1 MAPKRKQNS
10 QQASSAKKKIKHT
23 KMTQQVKEASPFKTL
38 PITLLS
44 GFLGSGK
51 TTLLSYI
58 LNSKDHGLK
67 IAMIVNDMAA
77 VNVDQGIIV
86 ADGKKKGR
94 EAEKMIAM
102 QNGCICCTLRGDF
115 VIELAKM
122 AKAGE
127 YDYVLIESTGIS
139 EPQQVAESFTTD
151 FTEAMMGAD
160 GALDQF
166 DEEEKKVFNEMSVF
180 DVAFDPCML
189 AYKFSS
195 AQNGGLNKVAKLDT
209 TVTVVDGFRFFEE
222 FETIQLLHERFQSE
236 VETPED
242 QRTVSDLMI
251 DQIEFADRPEQNIWY
266 TANDS
271 QIDMINDDVLAR
283 IRGLLKTMNPG
294 AKVIETSLRVS
305 KQSEN
310 QYGVK
315 PLDVREIIATGMYS
329 EETSIKSSG
338 WLKSINEMSMID
350 NHGRTVMAPKP
361 ETLDFVY
368 RARRP
373 FSPGRLY
380 ELVHDKFV
388 ILEPQD
394 EDEEE
399 DDDGDEDDAED
410 SQVQDDTASESEGDE
425 NEVEQTSERAHSDA
439 AAHSSDSSSLKSAS
453 ETDATSVASD
463 DQDALDT
470 KYPDLDLPTRLA
482 NKKAHPV
489 FKPLLRSKG
498 FIWLATRPFV
508 SGDWSQAGAMLT
520 VSGGLNWFAV
530 VPEEQW
536 PSPSQDVTDLIKKD
550 FEGEWGDRRQEI
562 VFIGEGIDVK
572 AITEL
577 FDSCLLDD
585 AEMKKWEKIM
595 KRKGLTNEQRE
606 GLLCRSFDDG
616 WEEWRNPLDEEEA
629 NGHDHAGHHHH

>member
-1 MAPKRKQNS
+1 MASKRKQNS
-10 QQASSAKKKIKHT
+10 QQVSSKKKGKHA
-23 KMTQQVKEASPFKTL
+23 KMAQQVKETSPFKTL

-166 DEEEKKVFNEMSVF
+166 DEEEKKVFNEI
-180 DVAFDPCML
+180 
-189 AYKFSS
+189 

-251 DQIEFADRPEQNIWY
+251 DQIEFADVIIINK
-266 TANDS
+266 
-271 QIDMINDDVLAR
+271 IDMIKDDVLAR

-310 QYGVK
+310 PFGVK
-315 PLDVREIIATGMYS
+315 PLDVKEIIATGMYS

-361 ETLDFVY
+361 ESVEYGINSFVY

-388 ILEPQD
+388 ILEPQEED
-394 EDEEE
+394 EEQEEDATDEEDEEE
-399 DDDGDEDDAED
+399 QEE
-410 SQVQDDTASESEGDE
+410 SVSEPESDE
-425 NEVEQTSERAHSDA
+425 NESQESFHGKTAHSDS

-453 ETDATSVASD
+453 ETDATSVDSD
-463 DQDALDT
+463 DQEALDT

-550 FEGEWGDRRQEI
+550 FEGQWGDRRQEI

-577 FDSCLLDD
+577 FDGCLLDD

-595 KRKGLTNEQRE
+595 KRKNLTNEQRE
-606 GLLCRSFDDG
+606 DLLCKTFEDG
-616 WEEWRNPLDEEEA
+616 WEEWNNPLDEEEA
-629 NGHDHAGHHHH
+629 DSHDHAGHHH

>member
-1 MAPKRKQNS
+1 MAPKRRQIS
-10 QQASSAKKKIKHT
+10 QQASSAKKRAKHT
-23 KMTQQVKEASPFKTL
+23 KMAQQVKDASPFKTL

-77 VNVDQGIIV
+77 VNIDQSTIV
-86 ADGKKKGR
+86 ADGRRKGR
-94 EAEKMIAM
+94 EADKMIAM

-166 DEEEKKVFNEMSVF
+166 DEEEQKVFNEI
-180 DVAFDPCML
+180 
-189 AYKFSS
+189 S
-195 AQNGGLNKVAKLDT
+195 ARNGGLNKVARLDT

-222 FETIQLLHERFQSE
+222 FETIELLHERFQSE

-251 DQIEFADRPEQNIWY
+251 DQIEFADVIIVNK
-266 TANDS
+266 
-271 QIDMINDDVLAR
+271 IDMINDDVLTR

-294 AKVIETSLRVS
+294 AKVIETSLRAS
-305 KQSEN
+305 KQSQN
-310 QYGVK
+310 PYGIK

-361 ETLDFVY
+361 ETLEYGVTSFVY

-394 EDEEE
+394 EEEEEEEE
-399 DDDGDEDDAED
+399 DDDDDSEGIQDQDEEL
-410 SQVQDDTASESEGDE
+410 ESEVDE
-425 NEVEQTSERAHSDA
+425 VDECLEGKA
-439 AAHSSDSSSLKSAS
+439 SDSDSTVHSADSSTKFAS
-453 ETDATSVASD
+453 SVSDATSVASD
-463 DQDALDT
+463 DQDALDM

-489 FKPLLRSKG
+489 FRPLLRSKG
-498 FIWLATRPFV
+498 FIWLATRPSV

-536 PSPSQDVTDLIKKD
+536 PSPSQEVTDLIKKD
-550 FEGEWGDRRQEI
+550 FEGEWGDRRQEL
-562 VFIGEGIDVK
+562 VCIGENIDVK

-577 FDSCLLDD
+577 FDGCLLND
-585 AEMKKWEKIM
+585 AEMKKWERIM
-595 KRKGLTNEQRE
+595 RRKGVSDEQKE
-606 GLLCRSFDDG
+606 SLLCRTFDDG
-616 WEEWRNPLDEEEA
+616 WEEWRNPLEEEDA
-629 NGHDHAGHHHH
+629 EGHDHAGHHHH

>member
-10 QQASSAKKKIKHT
+10 QQVSSRKKSKHE
-23 KMTQQVKEASPFKTL
+23 KMAQQVKDSSPFKTL

-166 DEEEKKVFNEMSVF
+166 DEEEKKVFNEI
-180 DVAFDPCML
+180 
-189 AYKFSS
+189 
-195 AQNGGLNKVAKLDT
+195 AQNGGLNKVARLDT

-251 DQIEFADRPEQNIWY
+251 DQIEFADVIIINKM
-266 TANDS
+266 
-271 QIDMINDDVLAR
+271 DMINDDVLAR

-294 AKVIETSLRVS
+294 AKVIETSLRAS

-310 QYGVK
+310 PYGVK
-315 PLDVREIIATGMYS
+315 PLNVKEIIATGMYS

-361 ETLDFVY
+361 ETVEYGINSFVY

-373 FSPGRLY
+373 FSPGCLY

-394 EDEEE
+394 EDEEGEE
-399 DDDGDEDDAED
+399 DDSENEAENSQDEDDVEQEELA
-410 SQVQDDTASESEGDE
+410 SGSESEANKIG
-425 NEVEQTSERAHSDA
+425 NSQQSETAHSDS

-453 ETDATSVASD
+453 DTDATSVSSG
-463 DQDALDT
+463 DQEPLDT

-498 FIWLATRPFV
+498 FIWLATRPSV

-536 PSPSQDVTDLIKKD
+536 PTTNEEVKDLIKKD

-572 AITEL
+572 AITDL
-577 FDSCLLDD
+577 FDGCLLND

-595 KRKGLTNEQRE
+595 KRKKLTNEQKE
-606 GLLCRSFDDG
+606 DLLCRTFDDG
-616 WEEWRNPLDEEEA
+616 WEEWKNPLEEEEID
-629 NGHDHAGHHHH
+629 GHDHAGHHYH

>member
-1 MAPKRKQNS
+1 MAPKRKQNA
-10 QQASSAKKKIKHT
+10 QQVSSAKKRAKHA
-23 KMTQQVKEASPFKTL
+23 KMAQQVKDVSPFKTL

-77 VNVDQGIIV
+77 VNIDQGTIV

-94 EAEKMIAM
+94 EADKMIAM

-166 DEEEKKVFNEMSVF
+166 DEEEKKVFNEI
-180 DVAFDPCML
+180 
-189 AYKFSS
+189 S
-195 AQNGGLNKVAKLDT
+195 ARNGGLNKVARLDT

-251 DQIEFADRPEQNIWY
+251 DQIEFADVIIVNK
-266 TANDS
+266 
-271 QIDMINDDVLAR
+271 IDMINDDVLAR
-283 IRGLLKTMNPG
+283 IRGLIKTMNPG
-294 AKVIETSLRVS
+294 AKVIETSLRAS

-310 QYGVK
+310 PYGIK
-315 PLDVREIIATGMYS
+315 PLDVREIIATGIYS

-361 ETLDFVY
+361 ETLEYGINSFVY

-394 EDEEE
+394 EGEEEEHDDDNNSDCNQDQDEE
-399 DDDGDEDDAED
+399 
-410 SQVQDDTASESEGDE
+410 SESKPDE
-425 NEVEQTSERAHSDA
+425 VYECLQRKA
-439 AAHSSDSSSLKSAS
+439 SDSDSAVHSANSSTKSANS

-463 DQDALDT
+463 NQDALDM

-489 FKPLLRSKG
+489 FRPLLRSKG
-498 FIWLATRPFV
+498 FIWLATRPSV

-536 PSPSQDVTDLIKKD
+536 PSPSQEVTDLIKKD
-550 FEGEWGDRRQEI
+550 FEGEWGDRRQEL
-562 VFIGEGIDVK
+562 VCIGESIDVK

-577 FDSCLLDD
+577 FDSCLLND

-595 KRKGLTNEQRE
+595 RRKGVSDEQKE
-606 GLLCRSFDDG
+606 SLLCRTFDDG
-616 WEEWRNPLDEEEA
+616 WEEWRNPLDEEDVE
-629 NGHDHAGHHHH
+629 GHDHAGHDHH

>member
-10 QQASSAKKKIKHT
+10 QQVSSAKKRAKHA
-23 KMTQQVKEASPFKTL
+23 KMAQQVKEASPFKTL

-86 ADGKKKGR
+86 ADGKRKGR

-166 DEEEKKVFNEMSVF
+166 DDEEKKVFNEI
-180 DVAFDPCML
+180 
-189 AYKFSS
+189 

-251 DQIEFADRPEQNIWY
+251 DQIEFADVIIVNK
-266 TANDS
+266 
-271 QIDMINDDVLAR
+271 IDMINDDVLAR

-294 AKVIETSLRVS
+294 AKIIETSLRAS

-310 QYGVK
+310 PYGVK
-315 PLDVREIIATGMYS
+315 PLDVKEIIATGMYS

-361 ETLDFVY
+361 ETLEYGINSFVY

-399 DDDGDEDDAED
+399 EEEEEEDDGSEDDAND
-410 SQVQDDTASESEGDE
+410 SQDEEDGEQDDAANESEGDE
-425 NEVEQTSERAHSDA
+425 KETEQSLESKASTSDS
-439 AAHSSDSSSLKSAS
+439 AAHSSDSSSLKTAS

-498 FIWLATRPFV
+498 FIWLATRPYV

-536 PSPSQDVTDLIKKD
+536 PSPNQEVTDLIKKD

-572 AITEL
+572 AITAL
-577 FDSCLLDD
+577 FDECLLSD
-585 AEMKKWEKIM
+585 AEMKKWEKTM
-595 KRKGLTNEQRE
+595 RRKGLTNEQRE
-606 GLLCRSFDDG
+606 TLLCRTFEDG
-616 WEEWRNPLDEEEA
+616 WEEWRNPLDEEDVD
-629 NGHDHAGHHHH
+629 GHDHAGHHHH

>member
-1 MAPKRKQNS
+1 MALKRKQNS
-10 QQASSAKKKIKHT
+10 QQASSKKKSKHT
-23 KMTQQVKEASPFKTL
+23 KMAQQVKEASPFKTL

-166 DEEEKKVFNEMSVF
+166 DEEEKKVFNEI
-180 DVAFDPCML
+180 
-189 AYKFSS
+189 

-251 DQIEFADRPEQNIWY
+251 DQIEFADVIIVNK
-266 TANDS
+266 
-271 QIDMINDDVLAR
+271 IDMINDDVLAR
-283 IRGLLKTMNPG
+283 VRGLLKTMNPG

-310 QYGVK
+310 PYGVK
-315 PLDVREIIATGMYS
+315 PLAVREIIATGMYS

-350 NHGRTVMAPKP
+350 NHGRTVMTPKP
-361 ETLDFVY
+361 ETLEYGINSFVY

-399 DDDGDEDDAED
+399 DEEQEEESENDAED
-410 SQVQDDTASESEGDE
+410 NQDEENAAQDRLGESE
-425 NEVEQTSERAHSDA
+425 NEQE
-439 AAHSSDSSSLKSAS
+439 
-453 ETDATSVASD
+453 
-463 DQDALDT
+463 ALDT

-498 FIWLATRPFV
+498 FIWLATRPYV

-577 FDSCLLDD
+577 FDGCLLND
-585 AEMKKWEKIM
+585 AEMMKWERIM
-595 KRKGLTNEQRE
+595 KRKNLTSEQRE
-606 GLLCRSFDDG
+606 DLLCRNFDDG
-616 WEEWRNPLDEEEA
+616 WEEWNNPLDEEEGD
-629 NGHDHAGHHHH
+629 GHDHAGHHHH

>member
-1 MAPKRKQNS
+1 MTPKRRQIS
-10 QQASSAKKKIKHT
+10 QQASSAEKRAKHT
-23 KMTQQVKEASPFKTL
+23 KMAQQVKDASPFKTL

-77 VNVDQGIIV
+77 VNIDQSTIV
-86 ADGKKKGR
+86 ADGRRKGR
-94 EAEKMIAM
+94 EADKMIAM

-166 DEEEKKVFNEMSVF
+166 DEEEQKVFNEI
-180 DVAFDPCML
+180 
-189 AYKFSS
+189 S
-195 AQNGGLNKVAKLDT
+195 AQNGGLNKVARLDT

-222 FETIQLLHERFQSE
+222 FETIELLHERFQSE

-251 DQIEFADRPEQNIWY
+251 DQIEFADVIIVNK
-266 TANDS
+266 
-271 QIDMINDDVLAR
+271 IDMINDDVLTR

-294 AKVIETSLRVS
+294 AKVIETSLRAS
-305 KQSEN
+305 KQSQN
-310 QYGVK
+310 PYGIK

-361 ETLDFVY
+361 ETLEYGVTSFVY

-394 EDEEE
+394 EEEEEE
-399 DDDGDEDDAED
+399 DEDDDDD
-410 SQVQDDTASESEGDE
+410 SEGIQDQDEELESEVDE
-425 NEVEQTSERAHSDA
+425 VDECLERKASDSDSTV
-439 AAHSSDSSSLKSAS
+439 HSSDSSTKSAS
-453 ETDATSVASD
+453 SVTDATSVASD
-463 DQDALDT
+463 DQDALDM

-482 NKKAHPV
+482 NKKAHLV
-489 FKPLLRSKG
+489 FRPLLRSKG
-498 FIWLATRPFV
+498 FIWLATRPSV

-536 PSPSQDVTDLIKKD
+536 PSPSQEVTDLIKKD
-550 FEGEWGDRRQEI
+550 FEGEWGDRRQEL
-562 VFIGEGIDVK
+562 VCIGENIDVK

-577 FDSCLLDD
+577 FDGCLLND
-585 AEMKKWEKIM
+585 AEMKKWERIM
-595 KRKGLTNEQRE
+595 RRKGVSDEQKE
-606 GLLCRSFDDG
+606 SLLCRTFDDG
-616 WEEWRNPLDEEEA
+616 WEEWRNSLEEEDA
-629 NGHDHAGHHHH
+629 EGHDHAGHHHH

>member
-1 MAPKRKQNS
+1 
-10 QQASSAKKKIKHT
+10 
-23 KMTQQVKEASPFKTL
+23 
-38 PITLLS
+38 
-44 GFLGSGK
+44 
-51 TTLLSYI
+51 
-58 LNSKDHGLK
+58 
-67 IAMIVNDMAA
+67 
-77 VNVDQGIIV
+77 
-86 ADGKKKGR
+86 
-94 EAEKMIAM
+94 
-102 QNGCICCTLRGDF
+102 
-115 VIELAKM
+115 
-122 AKAGE
+122 
-127 YDYVLIESTGIS
+127 
-139 EPQQVAESFTTD
+139 
-151 FTEAMMGAD
+151 
-160 GALDQF
+160 
-166 DEEEKKVFNEMSVF
+166 
-180 DVAFDPCML
+180 
-189 AYKFSS
+189 
-195 AQNGGLNKVAKLDT
+195 NGGLNKVAKLDT

-251 DQIEFADRPEQNIWY
+251 DQIEFADVIVVNK
-266 TANDS
+266 
-271 QIDMINDDVLAR
+271 IDMINDDVLAR

-294 AKVIETSLRVS
+294 AKIIETSLRAS

-310 QYGVK
+310 PYSIK

-361 ETLDFVY
+361 ETLEYGINSFVY

-399 DDDGDEDDAED
+399 EEEDGSEDDATD
-410 SQVQDDTASESEGDE
+410 SQDEEDAEQDDAANESGGDE
-425 NEVEQTSERAHSDA
+425 KETEQSLESKASTSDS
-439 AAHSSDSSSLKSAS
+439 AAHSSDSSSLKTLS

-498 FIWLATRPFV
+498 FIWLATRPYV

-536 PSPSQDVTDLIKKD
+536 PSPSQEVTNLIKKD
-550 FEGEWGDRRQEI
+550 FDGEWGDRRQEI

-572 AITEL
+572 AITDL
-577 FDSCLLDD
+577 FDGCLLND
-585 AEMKKWEKIM
+585 AEMKKWEKTM
-595 KRKGLTNEQRE
+595 RRKGLTNEQRE
-606 GLLCRSFDDG
+606 TLLCRTFEDG
-616 WEEWRNPLDEEEA
+616 WEEWRNPLDEEDAED
-629 NGHDHAGHHHH
+629 HDHADHHHH

>member
-1 MAPKRKQNS
+1 MAPKRKQSS
-10 QQASSAKKKIKHT
+10 QQVSSRKKSKHE
-23 KMTQQVKEASPFKTL
+23 KMAQQVKDSSPFKTL

-94 EAEKMIAM
+94 EADKMIAM

-151 FTEAMMGAD
+151 FTEAMMGVD

-166 DEEEKKVFNEMSVF
+166 DDEEKRVFNEI
-180 DVAFDPCML
+180 
-189 AYKFSS
+189 
-195 AQNGGLNKVAKLDT
+195 AQNGGLNKVARLDT

-251 DQIEFADRPEQNIWY
+251 DQIEFADVIIINK
-266 TANDS
+266 
-271 QIDMINDDVLAR
+271 IDMINDDVLAR

-294 AKVIETSLRVS
+294 AKVIETSLRAS

-310 QYGVK
+310 PYAVK
-315 PLDVREIIATGMYS
+315 PLDVKEIIATGMYS

-361 ETLDFVY
+361 ETVEYGINSFVY

-394 EDEEE
+394 EDEEGEE
-399 DDDGDEDDAED
+399 DDSENEAEDSQDEDDAE
-410 SQVQDDTASESEGDE
+410 QEELASESE
-425 NEVEQTSERAHSDA
+425 SEESKNDNSQQSETAHSDS

-453 ETDATSVASD
+453 DTDATSVSSSD
-463 DQDALDT
+463 QEALDT

-489 FKPLLRSKG
+489 LKPLLRSKG
-498 FIWLATRPFV
+498 FIWLATRPSV

-530 VPEEQW
+530 VPEDQW
-536 PSPSQDVTDLIKKD
+536 PTANEEVKDLIKKD

-577 FDSCLLDD
+577 FDDCLLNN

-595 KRKGLTNEQRE
+595 KRKKLTNEQRE
-606 GLLCRSFDDG
+606 DLLCRKFEDG
-616 WEEWRNPLDEEEA
+616 WEEWKNPLEEEEID
-629 NGHDHAGHHHH
+629 GHDHAGHHHH

>member
-10 QQASSAKKKIKHT
+10 QQVSSAKKRAKHA
-23 KMTQQVKEASPFKTL
+23 KMAQQVKEASPFKTL

-86 ADGKKKGR
+86 ADGKRKGR

-166 DEEEKKVFNEMSVF
+166 DDEEKKVFNEI
-180 DVAFDPCML
+180 
-189 AYKFSS
+189 

-209 TVTVVDGFRFFEE
+209 T
-222 FETIQLLHERFQSE
+222 LLHERFQSE

-251 DQIEFADRPEQNIWY
+251 DQIEFADVIIVNK
-266 TANDS
+266 
-271 QIDMINDDVLAR
+271 IDMINHDVLAR

-294 AKVIETSLRVS
+294 AKIIETSLRAS

-310 QYGVK
+310 PYGVK
-315 PLDVREIIATGMYS
+315 PLDVKEIIATGMYS

-361 ETLDFVY
+361 ETLEYGINSFVY

-399 DDDGDEDDAED
+399 EEEEEEDDGSEDDAND
-410 SQVQDDTASESEGDE
+410 SQDEEDGEQDDAANESEGDE
-425 NEVEQTSERAHSDA
+425 KETTN
-439 AAHSSDSSSLKSAS
+439 LWK
-453 ETDATSVASD
+453 TDATSVASD

-498 FIWLATRPFV
+498 FIWLATRPYV

-536 PSPSQDVTDLIKKD
+536 PSPNQEVTDLIKKD

-572 AITEL
+572 AITAL
-577 FDSCLLDD
+577 FDECLLSD
-585 AEMKKWEKIM
+585 AEMKKWEKTM
-595 KRKGLTNEQRE
+595 RRKGLTNEQRE
-606 GLLCRSFDDG
+606 TLLCRTFEDG
-616 WEEWRNPLDEEEA
+616 WEEWRNPLDEEDVD
-629 NGHDHAGHHHH
+629 GHDHAGHHHH

>member
-1 MAPKRKQNS
+1 MALIMAPKRKRNP
-10 QQASSAKKKIKHT
+10 QQASSAKKT
-23 KMTQQVKEASPFKTL
+23 KRANMAQQVKDASPFKTL

-122 AKAGE
+122 ARAGE

-166 DEEEKKVFNEMSVF
+166 DEEEKKVFHEI
-180 DVAFDPCML
+180 
-189 AYKFSS
+189 

-251 DQIEFADRPEQNIWY
+251 DQIEFADVIIVNK
-266 TANDS
+266 
-271 QIDMINDDVLAR
+271 IDMIDDQVLTR
-283 IRGLLKTMNPG
+283 IRGLIKTMNPG
-294 AKVIETSLRVS
+294 AKVVETSLRAS

-310 QYGVK
+310 PFGIK
-315 PLDVREIIATGMYS
+315 PLDVKEIIATGMYS

-361 ETLDFVY
+361 ETLDT
-368 RARRP
+368 
-373 FSPGRLY
+373 
-380 ELVHDKFV
+380 K
-388 ILEPQD
+388 
-394 EDEEE
+394 
-399 DDDGDEDDAED
+399 
-410 SQVQDDTASESEGDE
+410 TASD
-425 NEVEQTSERAHSDA
+425 
-439 AAHSSDSSSLKSAS
+439 
-453 ETDATSVASD
+453 TDATSVNSE

-470 KYPDLDLPTRLA
+470 KYADLDLPTRLA

-536 PSPSQDVTDLIKKD
+536 PSPSQEVTDLIKKD

-562 VFIGEGIDVK
+562 VFIGEGIDVE
-572 AITEL
+572 AITAL
-577 FDSCLLDD
+577 FDACLLDD
-585 AEMKKWEKIM
+585 GEMKRWEKMM
-595 KRKGLTNEQRE
+595 KRKGLSNEQRE
-606 GLLCRSFDDG
+606 SLLCRTFEDG
-616 WEEWRNPLDEEEA
+616 WEEWKNPLDEEGD
-629 NGHDHAGHHHH
+629 GHDHAGHHKH

>member
-10 QQASSAKKKIKHT
+10 QQESSAKKRAKHA
-23 KMTQQVKEASPFKTL
+23 KMAQQVKDASPFKTL

-77 VNVDQGIIV
+77 VNIDQGTIV

-94 EAEKMIAM
+94 EADKMIAM

-166 DEEEKKVFNEMSVF
+166 DEEEQKVFNEI
-180 DVAFDPCML
+180 
-189 AYKFSS
+189 S
-195 AQNGGLNKVAKLDT
+195 ARNGGLNKVARLDT

-251 DQIEFADRPEQNIWY
+251 DQIEFADVIIVNK
-266 TANDS
+266 
-271 QIDMINDDVLAR
+271 IDMINDDVLTR

-294 AKVIETSLRVS
+294 AKVIETSLRAS

-310 QYGVK
+310 PYGIK

-361 ETLDFVY
+361 ETLEYGINSFVY

-394 EDEEE
+394 EEEVEEEEEEE
-399 DDDGDEDDAED
+399 DDDDDSEGIQDQDE
-410 SQVQDDTASESEGDE
+410 VLESEVDGVDE
-425 NEVEQTSERAHSDA
+425 CLERKA
-439 AAHSSDSSSLKSAS
+439 SDSDSTVHSADSSTKSAS
-453 ETDATSVASD
+453 SVTDATSVASD
-463 DQDALDT
+463 DQDALDM
-470 KYPDLDLPTRLA
+470 KYPDLDLPARLA

-489 FKPLLRSKG
+489 FRPLLRSKG
-498 FIWLATRPFV
+498 FIWLATRPSV

-530 VPEEQW
+530 VPKEQW
-536 PSPSQDVTDLIKKD
+536 PSPSQEVTDLIKKD
-550 FEGEWGDRRQEI
+550 FEGEWGDRRQEL
-562 VFIGEGIDVK
+562 VCIGENIDVK

-577 FDSCLLDD
+577 FDGCLLND
-585 AEMKKWEKIM
+585 AEMKKWERIM
-595 KRKGLTNEQRE
+595 RRKGVSDEQKE
-606 GLLCRSFDDG
+606 SLLCRTFDDG
-616 WEEWRNPLDEEEA
+616 WEEWRNPLEEEDA
-629 NGHDHAGHHHH
+629 DGHDHAGHHHH

>member
-10 QQASSAKKKIKHT
+10 QQVSLVKKRAKHA
-23 KMTQQVKEASPFKTL
+23 KMAQKVKEASPFKTL

-166 DEEEKKVFNEMSVF
+166 DDEEKKVFNEI
-180 DVAFDPCML
+180 
-189 AYKFSS
+189 

-251 DQIEFADRPEQNIWY
+251 DQIEFADVIIVNK
-266 TANDS
+266 
-271 QIDMINDDVLAR
+271 IDMINDDVLAR

-294 AKVIETSLRVS
+294 ANIIETSLRAS

-310 QYGVK
+310 RYGIK
-315 PLDVREIIATGMYS
+315 PLNVREIIATGMYS

-361 ETLDFVY
+361 ETLEYGINSYVY

-394 EDEEE
+394 EDDEEEEEEE
-399 DDDGDEDDAED
+399 DGSEEDAEQDDAA
-410 SQVQDDTASESEGDE
+410 SGSESDE
-425 NEVEQTSERAHSDA
+425 EKTEQSLESKASHSDS
-439 AAHSSDSSSLKSAS
+439 AAHSSDSSSIKTAS

-498 FIWLATRPFV
+498 FIWLATRPYV

-536 PSPSQDVTDLIKKD
+536 PSPSQEVTDLIKKD
-550 FEGEWGDRRQEI
+550 FEGQWGDRRQEI

-572 AITEL
+572 AITQL
-577 FDSCLLDD
+577 FDECLLND
-585 AEMKKWEKIM
+585 AEMKKWEKTM
-595 KRKGLTNEQRE
+595 RRKGLTNEQRE
-606 GLLCRSFDDG
+606 TLLCRTFEDG
-616 WEEWRNPLDEEEA
+616 WEEWRNPLDEEDVE
-629 NGHDHAGHHHH
+629 GHGHAGHHHH

>member
-1 MAPKRKQNS
+1 
-10 QQASSAKKKIKHT
+10 
-23 KMTQQVKEASPFKTL
+23 
-38 PITLLS
+38 
-44 GFLGSGK
+44 GSGK

-166 DEEEKKVFNEMSVF
+166 DDEEKKVFNEI
-180 DVAFDPCML
+180 
-189 AYKFSS
+189 
-195 AQNGGLNKVAKLDT
+195 AQNGGLNKVARLDT

-251 DQIEFADRPEQNIWY
+251 DQIEFADVIIVNK
-266 TANDS
+266 
-271 QIDMINDDVLAR
+271 IDMINDDVLAR

-294 AKVIETSLRVS
+294 AKIIETSLRAS

-310 QYGVK
+310 PYGIK
-315 PLDVREIIATGMYS
+315 PLDVKEIIATGMYS

-361 ETLDFVY
+361 ETLEYGINSFVY

-373 FSPGRLY
+373 FSPGRLF

-394 EDEEE
+394 EEEEEEE
-399 DDDGDEDDAED
+399 DGIEDDATD
-410 SQVQDDTASESEGDE
+410 SQDEEDAEQDNAANESEGDE
-425 NEVEQTSERAHSDA
+425 TETEQSLESKASHSDS
-439 AAHSSDSSSLKSAS
+439 AAHSSDSSSLKTAS

-463 DQDALDT
+463 DRDELDT

-498 FIWLATRPFV
+498 FIWLATRPYV

-536 PSPSQDVTDLIKKD
+536 PSPNQEVTDLIKKD
-550 FEGEWGDRRQEI
+550 FEGEWGDRRQEV

-577 FDSCLLDD
+577 FDECLLND
-585 AEMKKWEKIM
+585 AEMKKWEKTM
-595 KRKGLTNEQRE
+595 RRKGLTNEQRE
-606 GLLCRSFDDG
+606 TLLCRTFEDG
-616 WEEWRNPLDEEEA
+616 WEEWRNPLDEE
-629 NGHDHAGHHHH
+629 NVDGHDHAGHHHH